1 MRIMM
6 VENENEVER
15 LIGRVA
21 VKIGTLIRL
30 VNPMHILFVKAS
42 GDYVDVTMTT
52 GETLHSKELISH
64 IENRLSKYLFL
75 RVHRSY
81 IVNSEYVKEI
91 RTKGDDYE
99 LVVSDGTKI
108 PSGCTYRKQIQNQF
122 LEK

>member
-1 MRIMM
+1 MRILM
-6 VENENEVER
+6 VENDNEVDR
-15 LIGRVA
+15 LIGRIA
-21 VKIGTLIRL
+21 VKIGTLIKL
-30 VNPMHILFVKAS
+30 VNQTNILFVKAS

-64 IENRLSKYLFL
+64 LENRLSKYLFM

-81 IVNSEYVKEI
+81 IVNSEYIKEI

-108 PSGCTYRKQIQNQF
+108 PCGYTYRKQIQNQF
-122 LEK
+122 MEK

>member
-1 MRIMM
+1 MRILM
-6 VENENEVER
+6 VENDNEVDR
-15 LIGRVA
+15 LVGRVA

-30 VNPMHILFVKAS
+30 VNPMNILFVKAS

-64 IENRLSKYLFL
+64 IENRLSKYLFV

-81 IVNSEYVKEI
+81 IVNAEYIKEI

-99 LVVSDGTKI
+99 LMFCDGTKI
-108 PSGCTYRKQIQNQF
+108 PCGSTYRKQVQNQF